1 MKRWLHSCLG
11 NTEEHSGVL
20 SIVSL
25 KKGCFKK
32 IFKYL
37 GSGRLTREGIHYV
50 HISTEALFNGVKF

>member
-37 GSGRLTREGIHYV
+37 GNGRLTRGGIHYV
-50 HISTEALFNGVKF
+50 HISTEA

>member
-1 MKRWLHSCLG
+1 MKKWSHSCLG

-25 KKGCFKK
+25 KRGVLK

-37 GSGRLTREGIHYV
+37 GSGRLTREGIHCV
-50 HISTEALFNGVKF
+50 HISTEASFNGVKF